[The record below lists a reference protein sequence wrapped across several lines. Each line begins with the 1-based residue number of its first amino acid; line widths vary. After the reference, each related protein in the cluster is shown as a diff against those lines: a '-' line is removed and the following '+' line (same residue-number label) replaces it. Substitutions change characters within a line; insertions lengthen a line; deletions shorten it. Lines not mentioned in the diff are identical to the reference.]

1 VRYIPDWER
10 LADALK
16 RVMETGTSEEEA
28 KTDLCRAVADRKIHV
43 RASIRSGVFSNGNV
57 RVPPHLRPED
67 LDWTQSRPF
76 GPWWIGPKL
85 GQHYWWD
92 PQKRSLDLIELSTS
106 DVITIL
112 CGAGTV
118 VATVRQ
124 ETAAIMVLASHFKSN
139 PQTTR
144 AEAADWCR
152 EHGYNLGKR
161 AFDRVWAEARERA
174 GLERIA
180 APGRKGKS
188 PR

>member
-1 VRYIPDWER
+1 M
-10 LADALK
+10 ADQ
-16 RVMETGTSEEEA
+16 
-28 KTDLCRAVADRKIHV
+28 KIHV
-43 RASIRSGVFSNGNV
+43 RASIRGDVFSNGNV
-57 RVPPHLRPED
+57 SVPPHLRPED

-76 GPWWIGPKL
+76 GPWWTRPKL
-85 GQHYWWD
+85 GQHYFWD
-92 PQKRSLDLIELSTS
+92 PQKGSLDLIELSTS
-106 DVITIL
+106 DVIKIL

-124 ETAAIMVLASHFKSN
+124 ETAASIALASHLKSN

-152 EHGYNLGKR
+152 EQGYNLGKR
-161 AFDRVWAEARERA
+161 AFDRVWPQARERA

-188 PR
+188 LR